1 MNSWTTEDSKRLY
14 GLDKWGQTFF
24 DVNKEGN
31 ITVRTPEINFPVDL
45 KEIID
50 DLKERGIHTPILMR
64 FPDVLASRV
73 NLLKKCFDTAIETM
87 DYKGHYKGVFPVKV
101 NQQKHL
107 IDDIVKVG
115 RQSSLGLECGS
126 KPELLIALTKLKDK
140 DALLVCNG
148 FKDVEYI
155 ETALISRKLGR
166 NTIIVVDR
174 GSELDLII
182 EASKR
187 LGIRPKI
194 GLRAKLSTR
203 SSGRWVESTGHKS
216 KFGLT
221 PHEIV
226 DCIDKLKEKDML
238 DCVDLVHFHIGS
250 QIPSILSI
258 KASLKEGARFYTELY
273 KLGAKP
279 RYIDVGGG
287 LGVDYDGSGFTNS
300 STNYS
305 EQEYAN
311 DVIYILK
318 SICNE
323 KGVPHPSI
331 ITESGRALVAHSSIL
346 VFDVLGCNSFENVK
360 PKSFETAPTEHQILR
375 DLTDIS
381 SNLTLATLNESYND
395 LKQIQDDILQLF
407 TYGVLDLAQRA
418 LAEKMIFNILAR
430 MKGLTE
436 GKSDFSD
443 VEYEIDSFLC
453 DSYFCNFSVFQSLPD
468 SWAVDQLFPV
478 LPIVRLN
485 EKPTRRA
492 TIADLT
498 CDSDG
503 KINRFINPET
513 NEAKNYLELHEL
525 KKDEPYYIAVFLTGA
540 YQEILG
546 DLHNLFGDTNAVH
559 IHLKENGYAID
570 HIVEGDR
577 VSDVLSYVEY
587 ETSEFKTQLKQDC
600 MMALEEKAITQ
611 YQADILMDHFDRTLN
626 GLTYLG
632 SKSSITKD
640 FEI

>member
-1 MNSWTTEDSKRLY
+1 MSNWTIEDSKSLY
-14 GLDKWGQTFF
+14 GLNRWGSTFF
-24 DVNKEGN
+24 DINAKGN
-31 ITVRTPEINFPVDL
+31 VTVRTPELNYPADL

-50 DLKERGIHTPILMR
+50 DLKERGIAAPILMR
-64 FPDVLASRV
+64 FPDILASRV
-73 NLLKKCFDTAIETM
+73 NLLKSCFDNAIEAM
-87 DYKGHYKGVFPVKV
+87 DYKGVYKGIFPVKM

-107 IDDIVKVG
+107 VDDIVAVG
-115 RQSSLGLECGS
+115 KKSSLGLECGS
-126 KPELLIALTKLKDK
+126 KPELLIALTKLKNRE
-140 DALLVCNG
+140 ALLICNG
-148 FKDVEYI
+148 FKDIEYI

-174 GSELDLII
+174 SSELELII

-226 DCIDKLKEKDML
+226 DCLNRLKEVEMM

-273 KLGAKP
+273 KLGASP

-287 LGVDYDGSGFTNS
+287 LGIDYDGSGVTHH

-311 DVIYILK
+311 DVIYIIK

-323 KGVPHPSI
+323 KGVPHPNI
-331 ITESGRALVAHSSIL
+331 ITESGRALVAHSAIL

-360 PKSFETAPTEHQILR
+360 PDSFETKPTDHQILR
-375 DLTDIS
+375 DLSDIS
-381 SNLTLATLNESYND
+381 ASLTATTLNESYND

-418 LAEKMIFNILAR
+418 MAEKMIFSILAR
-430 MKGLTE
+430 MKTLTS
-436 GKSDFSD
+436 KNTDFAD
-443 VEYEIDSFLC
+443 VQYEIDSFLC

-468 SWAVDQLFPV
+468 SWAVDQLFPI

-485 EKPTRRA
+485 EKPDRRA

-503 KINRFINPET
+503 KINRFIDPET

-546 DLHNLFGDTNAVH
+546 DLHNLFGDTSAVH
-559 IHLKENGYAID
+559 IHLKENGYMID
-570 HIVEGDR
+570 HIVLGDS
-577 VSDVLSYVEY
+577 VNDVLTYVEY
-587 ETSEFKTQLKQDC
+587 ETDEFQTQLKQEC
-600 MMALEEKAITQ
+600 MMAIEEKAISQ
-611 YQADILMDHFDRTLN
+611 KQADILMDHFDRTLK

-640 FEI
+640 FEA

>member
-1 MNSWTTEDSKRLY
+1 MSTWSIEDSKSLY
-14 GLDKWGQTFF
+14 GLNKWGKNFF
-24 DVNKEGN
+24 DINEEGN
-31 ITVRTPEINFPVDL
+31 VTVRTPELNHPVDL
-45 KEIID
+45 KEIIN
-50 DLKERGIHTPILMR
+50 DLKDRGIATPILMR
-64 FPDVLASRV
+64 FPDILASRV
-73 NLLKKCFDTAIETM
+73 NLLKKCFDNAIEAM
-87 DYKGHYKGVFPVKV
+87 DYKGEYKGVFPVKV

-107 IDDIVKVG
+107 VDDIVVVG
-115 RQSSLGLECGS
+115 RKSSLGLECGS
-126 KPELLIALTKLKDK
+126 KPELLIAITKLKDRE
-140 DALLVCNG
+140 AVLICNG
-148 FKDVEYI
+148 FKDIEYI

-174 GSELDLII
+174 STEIDLII

-194 GLRAKLSTR
+194 GLRAKLGTR

-226 DCIDKLKEKDML
+226 DCLNKLKDVDMM

-258 KASLKEGARFYTELY
+258 KASLKEGARFYAELY
-273 KLGAKP
+273 KLGANP

-287 LGVDYDGSGFTNS
+287 LGVDYDGSRLTYH

-311 DVIYILK
+311 DVIYIIK
-318 SICNE
+318 SVCNE
-323 KGVPHPSI
+323 KGVPHPNI
-331 ITESGRALVAHSSIL
+331 ITESGRALVAHSAIL
-346 VFDVLGCNSFENVK
+346 VFDVLGCNSFENVT
-360 PKSFETAPTEHQILR
+360 PESFEVKPTDHQIIR
-375 DLTDIS
+375 DLADIS
-381 SNLTLATLNESYND
+381 NSLSVTTLNEGYND

-407 TYGVLDLAQRA
+407 TYGVLDLSQRA

-430 MKGLTE
+430 MKTLTE
-436 GKSDFSD
+436 GNDKFSEI
-443 VEYEIDSFLC
+443 EYDIDSFLC

-485 EKPTRRA
+485 EKPTRRG

-503 KINRFINPET
+503 KINRFIDPET

-546 DLHNLFGDTNAVH
+546 DLHNLFGDTSAVH
-559 IHLKENGYAID
+559 IHLKENGYMID
-570 HIVEGDR
+570 HIVLGDS
-577 VSDVLSYVEY
+577 VNDVLTYVEY
-587 ETSEFKTQLKQDC
+587 ETDEFQKQLKQEC
-600 MMALEEKAITQ
+600 MMAIEEKAISQ
-611 YQADILMDHFDRTLN
+611 KQADILMDHFDRTLK

-632 SKSSITKD
+632 NSSSIPD
-640 FEI
+640 FED

>member
-1 MNSWTTEDSKRLY
+1 MKTWTTEDSKNLY
-14 GLDKWGQTFF
+14 GLNKWGSTFF
-24 DVNKEGN
+24 DVNAKGN
-31 ITVRTPEINFPVDL
+31 LTVRTPELNFPVDL

-64 FPDVLASRV
+64 FPDILASRV
-73 NLLKKCFDTAIETM
+73 NLLKSCFDTAIAQM
-87 DYKGHYKGVFPVKV
+87 DYKGSYKGVFPVKV

-107 IDDIVKVG
+107 IDDIVAVG
-115 RQSSLGLECGS
+115 RKSSLGLECGS

-148 FKDVEYI
+148 FKDIEYI

-174 GSELDLII
+174 SSELDLII

-226 DCIDKLKEKDML
+226 DCINKLKEKEMI
-238 DCVDLVHFHIGS
+238 DCVDLIHFHIGS

-273 KLGAKP
+273 KLGASP

-346 VFDVLGCNSFENVK
+346 VFDVLGCNSFEKVL
-360 PKSFETAPTEHQILR
+360 PDSFETQPTEHQILR
-375 DLTDIS
+375 DLADIS
-381 SNLTLATLNESYND
+381 SHLSVATLNESYND

-407 TYGVLDLAQRA
+407 TYGVLDLSQRA

-430 MKGLTE
+430 MKKLTE
-436 GKSDFSD
+436 GNSDFSD
-443 VEYEIDSFLC
+443 IEYEIDSFLC

-478 LPIVRLN
+478 LPVIRLN
-485 EKPTRRA
+485 EKPNRRA

-503 KINRFINPET
+503 KINRFIDPET
-513 NEAKNYLELHEL
+513 NEAKNYLELHDL

-546 DLHNLFGDTNAVH
+546 DLHNLFGDTSAVH
-559 IHLKENGYAID
+559 IHLKENGYMID
-570 HIVEGDR
+570 HIVEGDS

-600 MMALEEKAITQ
+600 MMALEEKSITQ
-611 YQADILMDHFDRTLN
+611 KQADILMDHFEKTLN

-632 SKSSITKD
+632 SKSSFNND
-640 FEI
+640 FEE

>member
-1 MNSWTTEDSKRLY
+1 MAGWTTEDSKRLY
-14 GLDKWGQTFF
+14 GLDKWGHTFF
-24 DVNKEGN
+24 DVNEKGN
-31 ITVRTPEINFPVDL
+31 VTVKTPEQNYPVDL

-87 DYKGHYKGVFPVKV
+87 DYKGSYKGVFPVKV

-107 IDDIVKVG
+107 VDDIVKVG

-140 DALLVCNG
+140 EALLICNG

-174 GSELDLII
+174 ASELDLIL
-182 EASKR
+182 EAAKR
-187 LGIRPKI
+187 LGIRPKV

-226 DCIDKLKEKDML
+226 ECVEKLKEKDML
-238 DCVDLVHFHIGS
+238 DCIDLVHFHIGS

-258 KASLKEGARFYTELY
+258 KSSLKEGARFYTELY
-273 KLGAKP
+273 KLGAQP

-331 ITESGRALVAHSSIL
+331 ITESGRALVAHSAIL

-360 PKSFETAPTEHQILR
+360 PTTFETAPTEHQILR

-381 SNLTLATLNESYND
+381 NNLNINTLNESYND
-395 LKQIQDDILQLF
+395 LKQIQVDILQLF
-407 TYGVLDLAQRA
+407 TYGVLDLSQRA
-418 LAEKMIFNILAR
+418 MAEKMIFNILAR
-430 MKGLTE
+430 MKVFTE
-436 GKSDFSD
+436 GKADFSD

-478 LPIVRLN
+478 LPIVRLD
-485 EKPTRRA
+485 EKPTRRG

-503 KINRFINPET
+503 KINRFIDPET

-525 KKDEPYYIAVFLTGA
+525 KKDEPYYIAVFMTGA

-546 DLHNLFGDTNAVH
+546 DLHNLFGDTSAVH
-559 IHLKENGYAID
+559 IHLKKEGYMID
-570 HIVEGDR
+570 HIVLGDS
-577 VSDVLSYVEY
+577 VNDVLTYVEY
-587 ETSEFKTQLKQDC
+587 ETSEFITQLKQDC
-600 MMALEEKAITQ
+600 MLAIEEKSISQ
-611 YQADILMDHFDRTLN
+611 NQADILMDHFERTLS

-640 FEI
+640 FEN

>member
-1 MNSWTTEDSKRLY
+1 MSNWTIEDSKSLY
-14 GLDKWGQTFF
+14 GLNRWGSTFF
-24 DVNKEGN
+24 DINAKGN
-31 ITVRTPEINFPVDL
+31 VTVRTPELNYPADL

-50 DLKERGIHTPILMR
+50 DLKERGIAAPILMR
-64 FPDVLASRV
+64 FPDILASRV
-73 NLLKKCFDTAIETM
+73 NLLKSCFDNAIEAM
-87 DYKGHYKGVFPVKV
+87 DYKGVYKGVFPVKV

-107 IDDIVKVG
+107 VDDIVAVG
-115 RQSSLGLECGS
+115 KKSSLGLECGS
-126 KPELLIALTKLKDK
+126 KPELLIALTKLKNRE
-140 DALLVCNG
+140 ALLICNG
-148 FKDVEYI
+148 FKDIEYI

-174 GSELDLII
+174 SSELELII

-226 DCIDKLKEKDML
+226 DCLNRLKEVEMM

-273 KLGAKP
+273 KLGASP

-287 LGVDYDGSGFTNS
+287 LGIDYDGSGVTHH

-311 DVIYILK
+311 DVIYIIK

-323 KGVPHPSI
+323 KGVPHPNI
-331 ITESGRALVAHSSIL
+331 ITESGRALVAHSAIL

-360 PKSFETAPTEHQILR
+360 PDSFETKPTDHQILR
-375 DLTDIS
+375 DLSDIS
-381 SNLTLATLNESYND
+381 ASLTATTLNESYND

-418 LAEKMIFNILAR
+418 MAEKMIFSILAR
-430 MKGLTE
+430 MKTLTS
-436 GKSDFSD
+436 KNTDFAD
-443 VEYEIDSFLC
+443 VQYEIDSFLC

-468 SWAVDQLFPV
+468 SWAVDQLFPI

-485 EKPTRRA
+485 EKPDRRA

-503 KINRFINPET
+503 KINRFIDPET

-546 DLHNLFGDTNAVH
+546 DLHNLFGDTSAVH
-559 IHLKENGYAID
+559 IHLKENGYMID
-570 HIVEGDR
+570 HIVLGDS
-577 VSDVLSYVEY
+577 VNDVLTYVEY
-587 ETSEFKTQLKQDC
+587 ETDEFQTQLKQEC
-600 MMALEEKAITQ
+600 MMAIEEKAISQ
-611 YQADILMDHFDRTLN
+611 KQADILMDHFDRTLK

-640 FEI
+640 FEA

>member
-1 MNSWTTEDSKRLY
+1 MKTWTTEDSKILY
-14 GLDKWGQTFF
+14 GVNKWGHAYF
-24 DVNKEGN
+24 NINEKGN
-31 ITVRTPEINFPVDL
+31 VTVRTPELDFPVDL

-50 DLKERGIHTPILMR
+50 DLKEQGIQTPILMR
-64 FPDVLASRV
+64 FPDILASRV
-73 NLLKKCFDTAIETM
+73 NLLKACFENAIESM
-87 DYKGHYKGVFPVKV
+87 NYKGTYNGVFPVKV

-107 IDDIVKVG
+107 IDDLVAVG
-115 RQSSLGLECGS
+115 RKSSLGLECGS

-140 DALLVCNG
+140 NALLICNG
-148 FKDVEYI
+148 FKDIEYI

-174 GSELDLII
+174 SSELDLII
-182 EASKR
+182 DASKR
-187 LGIRPKI
+187 LGIRPRI

-226 DCIDKLKEKDML
+226 ECVDKLKSKDMV
-238 DCVDLVHFHIGS
+238 DCIDLVHFHIGS

-258 KASLKEGARFYTELY
+258 KASLKEGARFYTELH
-273 KLGAKP
+273 KLGASPK
-279 RYIDVGGG
+279 YIDVGGG

-323 KGVPHPSI
+323 KGVPHPNI
-331 ITESGRALVAHSSIL
+331 ITESGRALVSHSSIL

-360 PKSFETAPTEHQILR
+360 PKSYDTDPTEHQILR
-375 DLTDIS
+375 DLSDIS
-381 SNLTLATLNESYND
+381 AGLTVTTLNESYND

-407 TYGVLDLAQRA
+407 TYGVLGLAQRA

-430 MKGLTE
+430 MKDLTE
-436 GKSDFSD
+436 GRDDFSD
-443 VEYEIDSFLC
+443 IEYEIESFLC

-468 SWAVDQLFPV
+468 SWAVDQLFPI

-485 EKPTRRA
+485 EKPARRA

-503 KINRFINPET
+503 KINRFIDPAT
-513 NEAKNYLELHEL
+513 NEAKGYLEVHEL
-525 KKDEPYYIAVFLTGA
+525 KKDEPYYIAAFLTGA

-559 IHLKENGYAID
+559 IHLKEDGYVID
-570 HIVEGDR
+570 HIVEGDS
-577 VSDVLSYVEY
+577 VKDVLSYVEY
-587 ETSEFKTQLKQDC
+587 ETSEFEAQLKKDC
-600 MMALEEKAITQ
+600 MMAIEEENLSQK
-611 YQADILMDHFDRTLN
+611 QADILIDHFEKTLS

-632 SKSSITKD
+632 DKSPLDQNFK
-640 FEI
+640 E

>member
-1 MNSWTTEDSKRLY
+1 MSTWKTEDSENLY
-14 GLDKWGQTFF
+14 GINKWGKTFF
-24 DVNKEGN
+24 GVNEEGN
-31 ITVRTPEINFPVDL
+31 ITVSTPELNYPVDL
-45 KEIID
+45 KEIIQ
-50 DLKERGIHTPILMR
+50 DLKTRGIHTPILMR
-64 FPDVLASRV
+64 FPDILASRI
-73 NLLKKCFDTAIETM
+73 NLLKKCFTTAIENM
-87 DYKGHYKGVFPVKV
+87 DYKGTYRGVFPVKV

-107 IDDIVKVG
+107 VDDLVAIGQK
-115 RQSSLGLECGS
+115 SSLGLECGS
-126 KPELLIALTKLKDK
+126 KPELLIALTKLKAK

-148 FKDVEYI
+148 FKDSEYI

-174 GSELDLII
+174 STELDLIL

-226 DCIDKLKEKDML
+226 ECINKLKEKDML
-238 DCVDLVHFHIGS
+238 DCVDLIHFHIGS

-258 KASLKEGARFYTELY
+258 KASLKEGARFFTELY
-273 KLGAKP
+273 KLGAQP
-279 RYIDVGGG
+279 RFIDVGGG

-311 DVIYILK
+311 DVIYIIK

-323 KGVPHPSI
+323 KGIPHPDI

-360 PKSFETAPTEHQILR
+360 PESFDTLATDHQILR
-375 DLTDIS
+375 DLSDIS
-381 SNLTLATLNESYND
+381 SNLSITTLNESYND
-395 LKQIQDDILQLF
+395 LKQIQVDILQLF
-407 TYGVLDLAQRA
+407 TYGVLDLSQRA
-418 LAEKMIFNILAR
+418 IAEKMIFNVLAR
-430 MKGLTE
+430 MKKLTE
-436 GKSDFSD
+436 GRTEYAD

-503 KINRFINPET
+503 KINRFIDPET
-513 NEAKNYLELHEL
+513 NETKNYLELHTL
-525 KKDEPYYIAVFLTGA
+525 HKDEPYYIAVFMTGA

-559 IHLKENGYAID
+559 IHLKENGYMID

-577 VSDVLSYVEY
+577 VSDVLTYVEY
-587 ETSEFKTQLKQDC
+587 EASEFITQLKQDC
-600 MMALEEKAITQ
+600 MLAIENKALTQ
-611 YQADILMDHFDRTLN
+611 NQADILMDHFDRTMN

-632 SKSSITKD
+632 DKPSINAD
-640 FEI
+640 FE